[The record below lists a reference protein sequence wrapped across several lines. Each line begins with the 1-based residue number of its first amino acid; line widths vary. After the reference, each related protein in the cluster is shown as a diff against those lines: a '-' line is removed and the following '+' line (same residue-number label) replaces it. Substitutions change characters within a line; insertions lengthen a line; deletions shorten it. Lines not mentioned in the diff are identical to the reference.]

1 MRYNKED
8 GDFILSIEYTHTA
21 GEEMVHTESNGDP
34 GTPGYPTVVEITAIY
49 TAARDEND
57 NEVMIDILSIA
68 NLLSD
73 EFDDCSSLENEILEY
88 HDR

>member
-49 TAARDEND
+49 TAAKDEND
-57 NEVMIDILSIA
+57 NDVMIDILCITGIICNCNGIHFLFIFSVYR
-68 NLLSD
+68 NT
-73 EFDDCSSLENEILEY
+73 
-88 HDR
+88 